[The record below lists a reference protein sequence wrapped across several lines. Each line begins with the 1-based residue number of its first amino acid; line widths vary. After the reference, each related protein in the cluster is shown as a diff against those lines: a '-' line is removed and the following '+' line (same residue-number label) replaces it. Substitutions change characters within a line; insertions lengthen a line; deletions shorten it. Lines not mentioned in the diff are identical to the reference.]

1 VAVLAVLVF
10 GNSLANDFAYDDE
23 FVVEDRELVHDLSN
37 VPRLLTAEYWPES
50 YHSGLYRPVTLLSFA
65 VDWKFWS
72 GRPVGFH
79 LTNVLLHAAVSALV
93 ALLLLQ
99 LFPWWAAL
107 AGGIVFAVHPV
118 HTEAV
123 ANIVGRG
130 ELLAG
135 LFTLLACLIYTRAV
149 RNEGL
154 SPGAIVLIAISYAFA
169 CFSKEVGVILPGLL
183 IAIDLAL
190 VRDGRIDGFR
200 SYVRTRLPLF
210 TVLGAMLLLVLGIR
224 WAVLGA
230 PLEHQPAGAFALDD
244 SFPTR
249 LFTMARVWPRYLE
262 LCFFPTNLS
271 ADYSPAVILPTDRL
285 TALGALG
292 FLMILGIILLA
303 IASFRRTPE
312 ASMALAWAAVALLP
326 VSNLLV
332 VSEIVLAER
341 TLYLPSVAVS
351 MLAALLLVG
360 CTRARRT
367 WVIVG
372 LSLWIVGFSVV
383 TVRRNSVWHNTNSVF
398 EDLRRRH
405 PESSRLLFGV
415 GYQFYQDGQ
424 WDQARE
430 WFRRSIRMWPHN
442 ATHRADFAAYLAD
455 HFEWEEAESMV
466 AGALELRPTTRDYY
480 VLLASIRLRR
490 GDPAGAVQAI
500 DRALGVL
507 GPEATLFTMQA
518 MAYAQLGALESAIL
532 AQESAVRTRG
542 GEPYWRDWLGLAQ
555 LRVAVGDTAGALAA
569 LREAR
574 LAKGAEPE
582 IADSLEASWSPVP

>member
-1 VAVLAVLVF
+1 MAVLAALVF

-23 FVVEDRELVHDLSN
+23 FVIEDRELVHDLAN
-37 VPRLLTAEYWPES
+37 VPALLTAEYWPES
-50 YHSGLYRPVTLLSFA
+50 YHSGLYRPFTLLSFA
-65 VDWKFWS
+65 VDWTLWS

-99 LFPWWAAL
+99 LFPLWAAL

-135 LFTLLACLIYTRAV
+135 LFTLVACLIYARAV
-149 RNEGL
+149 RSTGL
-154 SPGAIVLIAISYAFA
+154 SPGAVLLITISYAIA

-183 IAIDLAL
+183 VATDLAL
-190 VRDGRIDGFR
+190 VGDGRIDDFR

-210 TVLGAMLLLVLGIR
+210 TALGAVFLLVLGVR

-230 PLEHQPAGAFALDD
+230 ALEHQPAGAFALDH
-244 SFPTR
+244 SFSTR

-271 ADYSPAVILPTDRL
+271 ADYSPAVILPTDGL
-285 TALGALG
+285 TVLGALG
-292 FLMILGIILLA
+292 FLMTLGIVLLA

-312 ASMALAWAAVALLP
+312 VSVALAWAAVALLP
-326 VSNLLV
+326 ISNLLV

-351 MLAALLLVG
+351 MLAAVLLVG
-360 CTRARRT
+360 STRARRM
-367 WVIVG
+367 WVVIG
-372 LSLWIVGFSVV
+372 LSLWIIGFSVV
-383 TVRRNSVWHNTNSVF
+383 TVRRNPVWYNTNSVF
-398 EDLRRRH
+398 EDLRKRH

-424 WDQARE
+424 WDQARL
-430 WFRRSIRMWPHN
+430 WFRRSIQMWPHN

-455 HFEWEEAESMV
+455 HREWEEADSMV
-466 AGALELRPTTRDYY
+466 AGAVELRPTTRDYH
-480 VLLASIRLRR
+480 VLLASIRLRK
-490 GDPAGAVQAI
+490 GDPVGTVQVV

-507 GPEATLFTMQA
+507 GPEATLFTIQA
-518 MAYAQLGALESAIL
+518 MAYAQLGALDSAIL
-532 AQESAVRTRG
+532 AQESAVRTRES
-542 GEPYWRDWLGLAQ
+542 EPYWRDWLGLAQ
-555 LRVAVGDTAGALAA
+555 LRVAAGDTAGAVAA

-582 IADSLEASWSPVP
+582 MADSLEASWSRVP